1 MIGKRSFFFGIIL
14 GFIFSSCEKDELPKP
29 NYGNQNSV
37 VRTLEMGE
45 NYSSQIGF
53 SLQNDNMF
61 QIKSIDWDIYVY
73 PDKQVRI
80 NTSRFMKVYKVES
93 EAGFLNTYSDSVYV
107 YDKYASH
114 DFEFKIKPSTV
125 PSYYIIDLGRDISG
139 DVLYK
144 VDCKMQLVED
154 QLMLSYRARGQVT
167 WKEIRIN
174 LTSVS
179 GTFFSFLQE
188 RISSNN
194 LFVQS
199 DFYCGGYITR
209 FEEANLDYLVRG
221 VLVNKTSP
229 IEIAEVTN
237 LDYDSVTLSDVVGFE
252 FKQNIDQIGY
262 DWKTY
267 DIDAGI
273 YITDQT
279 KLYIVKYNNGLI
291 YKLKFIDYHNEQGKK
306 GYPVLSYA
314 LLE

>member
-1 MIGKRSFFFGIIL
+1 MIVNKFLFIGVII
-14 GFIFSSCEKDELPKP
+14 GFLFTSCEKDELPKP
-29 NYGNQNSV
+29 SYGNQSSV

-45 NYSSQIGF
+45 DYSSQVGF
-53 SLQNDNMF
+53 SLQNNDVF
-61 QIKSIDWDIYVY
+61 QIKSIDWDIYIY

-80 NTSRFMKVYKVES
+80 NTSRFMKVHKVTS
-93 EAGFLNTYSDSVYV
+93 ETDFSNTYPDSVYL
-107 YDKYASH
+107 YDEYASNH
-114 DFEFKIKPSTV
+114 FEFKIQPSV
-125 PSYYIIDLGRDISG
+125 SPSYYIIDLGRNIAG

-144 VDCKMQLVED
+144 VDCKMQLQGD
-154 QLMLSYRARGQVT
+154 QLIISYREQGQTT
-167 WKEIRIN
+167 WKESSID
-174 LTSVS
+174 LTSTS
-179 GTFFSFLQE
+179 GTFFSFLKE
-188 RISSNN
+188 GVLSNN

-221 VLVNKTSP
+221 VLVNKTNS
-229 IEIAEVTN
+229 IEIAEVSN
-237 LDYDSVTLSDVVGFE
+237 IDYDAVTLSDIVNFE
-252 FKQNIDQIGY
+252 FKQNIDQIGF

-279 KLYIVKYNNGLI
+279 KLYIVKYTNGLI

-314 LLE
+314 LVE